1 MLRLL
6 IDILVDSAYEALS
19 LFPYLYLTYLLMEYL
34 EQTLSRRNMIYI
46 RKAKQ
51 YGPII
56 GSFLGV
62 IPQCGF
68 SVSAANLYATGLISL
83 GTMLAVF
90 LSTSDEMIPVLLSS
104 GIGGILIIKILVVK
118 VFFAVII
125 GLLVDKFLPES
136 FIKRKNEP
144 DISAFCAQ
152 EKCKCDGKKENI
164 YKSAFKHTEK
174 IIIFIFILALIV
186 KMAFA
191 FGGYDNIKSALTGM
205 PIIGGIIAGLVG
217 LIPSCYPSVLLSQL
231 FADGAISLPIMMTGL
246 LSNSGLGLVVLYRV
260 NRNTEETGRIIA
272 LIYIVSI
279 ILGCISAIIF

>member
-1 MLRLL
+1 
-6 IDILVDSAYEALS
+6 
-19 LFPYLYLTYLLMEYL
+19 MEYL

-125 GLLVDKFLPES
+125 GLLGMQMKDKKFVL
-136 FIKRKNEP
+136 
-144 DISAFCAQ
+144 Q
-152 EKCKCDGKKENI
+152 
-164 YKSAFKHTEK
+164 
-174 IIIFIFILALIV
+174 IIFITIFAGVLTCCFTFLDNAL
-186 KMAFA
+186 
-191 FGGYDNIKSALTGM
+191 NI
-205 PIIGGIIAGLVG
+205 
-217 LIPSCYPSVLLSQL
+217 YL
-231 FADGAISLPIMMTGL
+231 FNDKK
-246 LSNSGLGLVVLYRV
+246 NK
-260 NRNTEETGRIIA
+260 
-272 LIYIVSI
+272 
-279 ILGCISAIIF
+279 